1 MRTDQ
6 TMSTVHSW
14 LEEQATLVEQC
25 TGKQCLDDK
34 EKTYLRNRI
43 NDIQRNLGFIQKSLE
58 KGKPHLFCKEC
69 GAIEFSTYTN
79 SKDLVGKQLCF
90 HCNFWQEREA
100 IHLAKP
106 NIIVGGMVYSD
117 GGHKPSGKKEYLG
130 HAGREFHI
138 LTDDGKE
145 WITNNLWGG
154 GTIPLKYRLTTMKDN
169 ARFL

>member
-1 MRTDQ
+1 MSTDQ
-6 TMSTVHSW
+6 TMNTVHSW

-25 TGKQCLDDK
+25 SDDT
-34 EKTYLRNRI
+34 EKTYLRNRV
-43 NDIQRNLGFIQKSLE
+43 NDVQINLGFIKRSLE
-58 KGKPHLFCKEC
+58 KGKPHHFCKEC
-69 GAIEFSTYTN
+69 GVIELANYSQ
-79 SKDLVGKQLCF
+79 SKALVAKQLCF

-100 IHLAKP
+100 IHLTKP

-117 GGHKPSGKKEYLG
+117 GGHKLNGKKEYLG
-130 HAGREFHI
+130 HAGLEFHI

-154 GTIPLKYRLTTMKDN
+154 GGIPLKYRLTTMKDN